1 MISVSGPGS
10 WPGLD
15 PLEAQLAIFGDLAD
29 TPQGVA
35 GLPFVPHLP
44 ERGIGADEVGAASV
58 LLTDVPTE
66 LGAHGWK
73 LTDHPG
79 SDSARAREFA
89 RADLEALSIAGSGYA
104 GPLTISVL
112 GPWTLAATLYLSR
125 GDRVLSDRGA
135 VRDLTQSLTHGVVAR
150 MAEITRALP
159 GAELTV
165 QVDERLLGQIQAGVL
180 PTFSGYSRLRAVR
193 APDLI
198 EGLEVMLADIR
209 AAGARTVV
217 HVGSAW
223 LGIPTGVLAGADAIG
238 LDMGPWNEKAWEV
251 IARAIERGA
260 DLWAG
265 LAPAQISGCRGPLVQ
280 PLIDAIAVPWRRIGL
295 PLADLDR
302 LTVVPARPGAPRAAP
317 GKPGSLAAGGGLAGA
332 RSDLATLVRV
342 GRSLADLAHG

>member
-66 LGAHGWK
+66 LGTHGWK

-89 RADLEALSIAGSGYA
+89 RADLEALSIAGSGY
-104 GPLTISVL
+104 
-112 GPWTLAATLYLSR
+112 TLYLSR

-193 APDLI
+193 APDHR
-198 EGLEVMLADIR
+198 GP
-209 AAGARTVV
+209 RT
-217 HVGSAW
+217 
-223 LGIPTGVLAGADAIG
+223 D
-238 LDMGPWNEKAWEV
+238 
-251 IARAIERGA
+251 ARA
-260 DLWAG
+260 
-265 LAPAQISGCRGPLVQ
+265 GP
-280 PLIDAIAVPWRRIGL
+280 
-295 PLADLDR
+295 
-302 LTVVPARPGAPRAAP
+302 
-317 GKPGSLAAGGGLAGA
+317 
-332 RSDLATLVRV
+332 
-342 GRSLADLAHG
+342 